1 MICQSLQFYWGA
13 RVHEDFKKHGWPAG
27 GLPLGLLELH
37 AVDNYRPNF
46 CTHILRQIIRSKL
59 RLKSSYDLLDG
70 LENRQLQPVAH
81 SAKGRVRVCA
91 LPIYGC

>member
-37 AVDNYRPNF
+37 AVDI
-46 CTHILRQIIRSKL
+46 TDQISVRIYCVKL
-59 RLKSSYDLLDG
+59 FEVK
-70 LENRQLQPVAH
+70 
-81 SAKGRVRVCA
+81 
-91 LPIYGC
+91 